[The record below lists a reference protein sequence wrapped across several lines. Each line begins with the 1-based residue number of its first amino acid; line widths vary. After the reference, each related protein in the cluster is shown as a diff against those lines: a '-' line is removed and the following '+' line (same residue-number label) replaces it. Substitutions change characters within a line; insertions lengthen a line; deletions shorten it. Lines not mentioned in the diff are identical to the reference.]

1 MTGDAVTSGG
11 PAAAGS
17 YFYLSYA
24 HSDPLVGY
32 PEAKPDELVT
42 IFFGDLAA
50 AVRRHAV
57 RLSDTAPGSYDR
69 DIPVGSNWKETIRQ
83 ALGMTQ
89 TFVPLY
95 SVAYIDRSWPGQEW
109 ECFRRRMLDAG
120 LADPL
125 ERFVPIL
132 WTPLPPQA
140 QDQPG
145 LRAALD
151 LGVGVDEY
159 TENGLRL
166 LRKIDSFRSSYDRI
180 IDLAARKIVEIAET
194 RPIEPLA
201 ARDPDEM
208 ESPFVPR
215 PHGTIFVIEIAA
227 PTASTVIAERDPHG
241 YGDRSSD
248 WQPFPE
254 QQIPLADYAGQVA
267 KQLGFKPEVAEIGTV
282 GKATTS
288 DTRRPGIILIDPW
301 FVSEDGG
308 RLVLEAAVENLPGWV
323 LPMIVLD
330 KPDDATTQKLADQVR
345 EILNAAGALQTE
357 SSRRT
362 AKGVTSLKEF
372 VASVGILVAAAERQ
386 YHRRP
391 RGRPEDRPVISTWS
405 GLRPMLRPPVRG
417 SGPAWTPDQP
427 DSGPGSPEGTP
438 DV

>member
-1 MTGDAVTSGG
+1 MTGDAVISGALAATG
-11 PAAAGS
+11 P

-42 IFFGDLAA
+42 IFFGDLTE
-50 AVRRHAV
+50 AVRRHAAQ
-57 RLSDTAPGSYDR
+57 LSGTAPGYYDR
-69 DIPVGSNWKETIRQ
+69 DIPVGSNWKESIRQ
-83 ALGMTQ
+83 ALGMAQ
-89 TFVPLY
+89 TIVPLY
-95 SVAYIDRSWPGQEW
+95 SAAYVNRSWPGQEW
-109 ECFRRRMLDAG
+109 ECFRRRMIDAG

-125 ERFVPIL
+125 ERFVPVL

-159 TENGLRL
+159 AENGLRL
-166 LRKIDSFRSSYDRI
+166 LLKIDSFRASYDYI
-180 IDLAARKIVEIAET
+180 IDTAARRIVELAET
-194 RPIEPLA
+194 RPIESSA
-201 ARDPDEM
+201 ARDPDRV

-215 PHGTIFVIEIAA
+215 PHGTVFVIEIAA
-227 PTASTVIAERDPHG
+227 PTVSTVVAERDLHG
-241 YGDRSSD
+241 YGERSSD
-248 WQPFPE
+248 WRPFPE
-254 QQIPLADYAGQVA
+254 QQIPLAEYAGQVA
-267 KQLGFKPEVAEIGTV
+267 KQLGFKPEVAEIGAV
-282 GKATTS
+282 KKASTS

-301 FVSEDGG
+301 FVAEDNG
-308 RLVLEAAVENLPGWV
+308 RLALETAVENLPGWI

-330 KPDDATTQKLADQVR
+330 QPDNATTQKLADQVR
-345 EILNAAGALQTE
+345 EILNAAGALPTE

-362 AKGVTSLKEF
+362 AKGVASLKEF

-391 RGRPEDRPVISTWS
+391 RGRHEGKPVTSTWS
-405 GLRPMLRPPVRG
+405 SIRPMLRPPALRGGQASVR
-417 SGPAWTPDQP
+417 DRP
-427 DSGPGSPEGTP
+427 DSGPDSLEGTP